1 MEKLYTYTTTLPG
14 PESSDEDQGIS
25 VDEFSRILGQLKFQT
40 QELIAL
46 QEELRKSREE
56 YQIIVENTP
65 VMMCRWS
72 PDGKVTFANTAFRKY
87 FCKDESAAENMVFHS
102 IMPEESRKAL
112 EEGAML
118 MRTEKRALARERRV
132 ISRDGVVKVQ
142 RWTDNPVFDGE
153 GELKEII
160 SVGEVIADSRS
171 ARQAVRLERRSIDT
185 FLRYAPF
192 GMLIIGYDNVI
203 KYVNPRFTEIFGYE
217 PKDVPTVGAWI
228 MLAYP
233 HPAER
238 KKAVSVWKA
247 TFSGA
252 RPGQVRT
259 QTDKV
264 TCKNG
269 SWRTIN
275 FVSVM
280 LDTGEFVITCEDIT
294 AREESQRALQK
305 SERQLRLITEN
316 IHDVIWTADLNLRIT
331 FVSPSIEGLLGCKA
345 EEAMKKKVPGFLAP
359 EAFGS
364 VWAAFKK
371 ELKKKKEK
379 FRDSTFLVELNHSDG
394 SKIWAEVK
402 SNAVYDENLELKGLV
417 GITRDITKR
426 KAAEDALR
434 ESEEKFR
441 AIFNSVQD
449 AIFMKNRNGVYTLA
463 NAEMERI
470 LGMKASDIIGS
481 RADSFLG
488 EKDAAHVAEIDASV
502 FAGNTVESEETLVLK
517 GSPRALQTFKVP
529 IRNSSGE
536 IIGLCGVARD
546 ITQTRQ
552 LEAKLRQ
559 SQKME
564 AIGTLAGGIAH
575 DFNNILASIMGY
587 TELALCRN
595 LPKASPAVQDLESV
609 LKASY
614 RAKDLISQILTFS
627 RQTES
632 GKKRVQFT
640 PIIKEA
646 VQFLRATLPSTIR
659 IRECYYSSPCTV
671 MADQIQI
678 HQVMMNLCSN
688 AAHSMHE
695 KGGVLEISLQD
706 IYLEEET
713 DLQHK
718 LWPGEYIRLS
728 IRDTGHGIDPVNLG
742 RIFDPYFSLKG
753 PGEGTGLGLSVV
765 YGIMKSHGGSVTIE
779 SELGKGTVV
788 HAYFP
793 VYDRLETTEEE
804 AVPEIQGGS
813 EKILFVDDEEPIVK
827 VQKEILEYIGYKVF
841 ATTSVYEALAEF
853 KKDPN
858 AFDMVIT
865 DQTMPSI
872 TGLKFAEE
880 LMRIR
885 PGIPVILCTGFSAE
899 LTPEKLKGRGIRK
912 IVYKPLSIHDWAQII
927 RSVLDDNG
935 GCEAPDGGLFPS
947 YLSPR

>member
-1 MEKLYTYTTTLPG
+1 MLMEKFY
-14 PESSDEDQGIS
+14 PEISVLSETDIPDDDHVIS
-25 VDEFSRILGQLKFQT
+25 VDEVSRILNQLKSQT
-40 QELIAL
+40 EELIGL

-65 VMMCRWS
+65 VMMCRWV
-72 PDGKVTFANTAFRKY
+72 PDGTLTFANAAFRKY
-87 FCKDESAAENMVFHS
+87 FCKDETDADAMIFYS

-112 EEGAML
+112 EDGVRL
-118 MRTEKRALARERRV
+118 MRTEKRGLACERRV

-142 RWTDNPVFDGE
+142 RWTDNPVFNGE
-153 GELKEII
+153 GNLKEII
-160 SVGEVIADSRS
+160 SVGEVIADNRIK
-171 ARQAVRLERRSIDT
+171 RQAVRLERRSIDT
-185 FLRYAPF
+185 FLRNAPF
-192 GMLIIGYDNVI
+192 GMIMLDHDNVI

-217 PKDVPTVGAWI
+217 PRDVPTGKDWI
-228 MLAYP
+228 RLAYP
-233 HPAER
+233 HPADR
-238 KKAVSVWKA
+238 KKAVSTWKTDFIA
-247 TFSGA
+247 A
-252 RPGQVRT
+252 RPGQVKS
-259 QTDKV
+259 QTNQV

-269 SWRTIN
+269 TLRTIN
-275 FVSVM
+275 FTSVM
-280 LDTGEFVITCEDIT
+280 LDTGEFVIMCEDIT

-305 SERQLRLITEN
+305 NERQLRLITEN

-331 FVSPSIEGLLGCKA
+331 FVSPSIENLLGCSVD
-345 EEAMKKKVPGFLAP
+345 EALKRKVPGFLAP

-364 VWAAFKK
+364 AWAAYKK
-371 ELKKKKEK
+371 ELKRKREK
-379 FRDSTFLVELNHSDG
+379 FRDSTFLVELSRRDG
-394 SKIWAEVK
+394 GRIWVEVK
-402 SNAVYDENLELKGLV
+402 SNAVYDENLALKGLV
-417 GITRDITKR
+417 GITRNITKR
-426 KAAEDALR
+426 KIAEDALR

-449 AIFMKNRNGVYTLA
+449 AIFLKNREGVYTLV
-463 NAEMERI
+463 NSGMERI
-470 LGMKASDIIGS
+470 VGMKASEIVGS
-481 RADSFLG
+481 KTDVIFANADL
-488 EKDAAHVAEIDASV
+488 DHVKEIDARV
-502 FAGNTVESEETLVLK
+502 FEGNTVESEVTLVIK
-517 GSPRALQTFKVP
+517 SGPRSFQTFKVP
-529 IRNSSGE
+529 IRNGSGE

-587 TELALCRN
+587 TELALCRT

-627 RQTES
+627 RQTER
-632 GKKRVQFT
+632 GKKRVQLM

-659 IRECYYSSPCTV
+659 IRECYYSSPCAI

-713 DLQHK
+713 DSQHK
-718 LWPGEYIRLS
+718 LWPGEYVRLS
-728 IRDTGHGIDPVNLG
+728 IRDTGHGIDPVIAG
-742 RIFDPYFSLKG
+742 RIFDPYFTMKG
-753 PGEGTGLGLSVV
+753 TGEGTGLGLSVV

-793 VYDRLETTEEE
+793 VYDRLDTADDET
-804 AVPEIQGGS
+804 APEIEGGS
-813 EKILFVDDEEPIVK
+813 ERILFVDDEEPIVK
-827 VQKEILEYIGYKVF
+827 LQKEILEYIGYKVF
-841 ATTSVYEALAEF
+841 ATTNVYEALEEF
-853 KKDPN
+853 RKDPH

-880 LMRIR
+880 LMKIR
-885 PGIPVILCTGFSAE
+885 PGVPVVLCTGFSAE
-899 LTPEKLKGRGIRK
+899 LTPDKVKGKGIRK

-927 RSVLDDNG
+927 RGALDDPA
-935 GCEAPDGGLFPS
+935 EM
-947 YLSPR
+947 